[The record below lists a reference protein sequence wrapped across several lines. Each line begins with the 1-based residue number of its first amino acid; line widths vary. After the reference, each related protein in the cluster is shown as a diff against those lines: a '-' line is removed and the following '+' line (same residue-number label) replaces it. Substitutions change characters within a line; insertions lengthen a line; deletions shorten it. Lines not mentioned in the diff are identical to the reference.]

1 MLRQIIDLNEYDPTN
16 INKIKSKKETLINAG
31 KLYNNTRIMSL
42 RRLKTGLFHV
52 KMNFKK
58 ELDMSAKA
66 LPEWMKVTKKDL
78 IGKK

>member
-1 MLRQIIDLNEYDPTN
+1 MQGSCII
-16 INKIKSKKETLINAG
+16 
-31 KLYNNTRIMSL
+31 TRIMSL
-42 RRLKTGLFHV
+42 RRLKTGLFHL

-78 IGKK
+78 IGKKGQNAKNNTPFGKVINFSD

>member
-1 MLRQIIDLNEYDPTN
+1 MQGSCII
-16 INKIKSKKETLINAG
+16 
-31 KLYNNTRIMSL
+31 TRIMSL
-42 RRLKTGLFHV
+42 WRLKTGLFHL